1 MIELFFVFFLLII
14 GSEASA
20 SSRNSF
26 LLLEDTALMFKDT
39 MEPKLGEHQLIV
51 VLESQDPKVNA
62 ELTKHESSLTIKVW
76 GGMLNHRFI
85 SDETLLLLLCHEIGH
100 YLGGPPTKAK
110 GGWSSTE
117 GQADYYSS
125 FQCARDVGL
134 DEVSFYESALNLTR
148 IYASAT
154 FSAFEGIGMDIS
166 TMPSS
171 LIILKES
178 LSLGSLTKRLRTVS
192 TSSFFMLRCLFV
204 IRISL

>member
-1 MIELFFVFFLLII
+1 MIELFLVFFLLII

-154 FSAFEGIGMDIS
+154 FSPEPRMDQCDPAIVS
-166 TMPSS
+166 RTNFGYPSVQCRLDT
-171 LIILKES
+171 LIAGWRKQPRPQCWFS
-178 LSLGSLTKRLRTVS
+178 Q
-192 TSSFFMLRCLFV
+192 
-204 IRISL
+204 